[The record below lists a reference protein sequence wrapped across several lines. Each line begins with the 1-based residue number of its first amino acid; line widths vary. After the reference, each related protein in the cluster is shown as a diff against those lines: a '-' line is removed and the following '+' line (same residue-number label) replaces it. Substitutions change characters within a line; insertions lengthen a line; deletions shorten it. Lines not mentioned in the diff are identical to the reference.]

1 MARPNFRKI
10 KQLILV
16 GRTENKKMNLCYRK
30 DNICRIRKSLEG
42 NRYKAEP
49 IAISKSILI

>member
-49 IAISKSILI
+49 ITISK